1 MNLYVF
7 KVFVVFVVFCSF
19 SLTVDMIWLF
29 WNESGPEIEP
39 WGTPHVMLVWADVNL
54 LIVTQKFLLCRF
66 HVNQLTVFSSTTALM
81 SPGDPACGCR
91 LLMCSM
97 VPVRPLTSRL
107 SSHAD
112 MVIDSM
118 LASGQLEEDGREKV
132 REAMLRRHHHQS
144 EKNLRNRIPLV
155 RSFADIG
162 KKHSDP
168 HLLERNGETA
178 ELLSFWYSL
187 LKYSCADLQEGLVL
201 MSRFWLITQIHPG
214 AEKEDTC
221 LNISIIM
228 TFEWSWQETVRLC
241 KTRQF
246 SGQMATWWRD
256 GFSDSTRTLS
266 LSQIL
271 SQRLWMRLYSTV
283 KLKLLKVFMSCVTNC
298 RCWNLHLH
306 QTKRWILPPVPVQ
319 SALKMLFIHEEA
331 SYMLTKKLS

>member
-7 KVFVVFVVFCSF
+7 KVFVVFCSF

-187 LKYSCADLQEGLVL
+187 MCRSSGRFGSNVQVLIDHTDSSWCRKRGYVSKYIYNHD
-201 MSRFWLITQIHPG
+201 
-214 AEKEDTC
+214 
-221 LNISIIM
+221 
-228 TFEWSWQETVRLC
+228 
-241 KTRQF
+241 
-246 SGQMATWWRD
+246 
-256 GFSDSTRTLS
+256 
-266 LSQIL
+266 
-271 SQRLWMRLYSTV
+271 LWMI
-283 KLKLLKVFMSCVTNC
+283 VTGNC
-298 RCWNLHLH
+298 
-306 QTKRWILPPVPVQ
+306 
-319 SALKMLFIHEEA
+319 A
-331 SYMLTKKLS
+331 SV